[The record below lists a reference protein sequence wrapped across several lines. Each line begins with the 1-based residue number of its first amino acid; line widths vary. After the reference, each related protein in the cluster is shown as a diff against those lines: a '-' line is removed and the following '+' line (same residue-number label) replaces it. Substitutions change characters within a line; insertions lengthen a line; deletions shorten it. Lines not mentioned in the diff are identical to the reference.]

1 VSDPRTKI
9 VERAYDQ
16 IADTFLAWA
25 GEIED
30 DPRRRMGAELSGRLA
45 DGARVLD
52 LGCGAGVSDT
62 QQLAKRFRVTG
73 VDISGEQIRRARENV
88 PGAEFIH
95 ADMTE
100 VELPPASFDA
110 VTAFYSFNH
119 VPRDLLAGVF
129 ERIHGWLVPG
139 GLFLTALATGD
150 NPGWVGEWLGVET
163 YFSGYPPDENRRLL
177 GEAGFHLLIDEVV
190 AMQEPEGEVAFH
202 WVLAER

>member
-16 IADTFLAWA
+16 IADTFLEWA

-30 DPRRRMGAELSGRLA
+30 DPRRRMATELSGRLA
-45 DGARVLD
+45 GGARVLD

-62 QQLAKRFRVTG
+62 QALAKRFRVTG

-119 VPRDLLAGVF
+119 VPRDLLAGLF
-129 ERIHGWLVPG
+129 ARIHGWLIPG

-150 NPGWVGEWLGVET
+150 NAGWVGEWLGVET

-177 GEAGFHLLIDEVV
+177 GEAGFRLLIDEVV

-202 WVLAER
+202 WVLGER